1 MSELNASNLRKEH
14 GNEGPDLVGLTELTS
29 PYYMVPPSG
38 TTEQRPQNPQPGTLR
53 FNTDIGS
60 LEYFKGD
67 TIGWESID
75 RTTPNLGGG
84 TGSNAGTGARG
95 IIGGG
100 FTSPGNTQVIEYIT
114 ISTCGDGQTFGD
126 LTRGDRHAYSGVS
139 SKTRGCF
146 GGGFPQSTQAT
157 IDYVTIATL
166 GNATDFGDLSV
177 GRIAATGVS
186 NQTRGCYLG
195 GYEYGANAARDTI
208 DYITIAT
215 TGNAQDF
222 GNLLSAWEPGSQTS
236 CNSSTRGIAFKTN
249 ASNVIQYIT
258 IATTGNSVDFGDVA
272 TGTGA
277 GAGLSNAT
285 RGIIAGGGTPG
296 NANTIEYITIATLGN
311 ATDFGDLNQ
320 GNASGAG
327 TSSPTRGV
335 ISGMKTPSVFNTI
348 DYIQIA
354 TTGYA
359 KDFGDLTEAKS
370 VFGACSNAHGGL

>member
-1 MSELNASNLRKEH
+1 MSELNVSNLRKEH
-14 GNEGPDLVGLTELTS
+14 GNEGPDLVGVTELTS

-38 TTEQRPQNPQPGTLR
+38 TTAERPQNPQKGTLR

-67 TIGWESID
+67 TIGWESIN
-75 RTTPNLGGG
+75 RTTPNLNG
-84 TGSNAGTGARG
+84 GARG

-100 FTSPGNTQVIEYIT
+100 FYSPGNANTIEYVT
-114 ISTCGDGQTFGD
+114 ISTLGNGTDFGD
-126 LTRGDRHAYSGVS
+126 LTRNDRHAYSGVS

-146 GGGFPQSTQAT
+146 GGGFPQSTQGT
-157 IDYVTIATL
+157 IDYITISQL
-166 GNATDFGDLSV
+166 GNALDFGDYAQ

-195 GYEYGANAARDTI
+195 GYTYGANQTQNI
-208 DYITIAT
+208 IEYITIAT
-215 TGNAQDF
+215 TGNAKDF
-222 GNLLSAWEPGSQTS
+222 GDLLAAWEPGSQSS
-236 CNSSTRGIAFKTN
+236 CNSSTRGIAFKTG
-249 ASNVIQYIT
+249 SNTIQYIT
-258 IATTGNSVDFGDVA
+258 IATLGDSADFGDA
-272 TGTGA
+272 GSTGA
-277 GAGLSNAT
+277 GAGLSNST

-311 ATDFGDLNQ
+311 TTDFGDLDQ

-335 ISGMKTPSVFNTI
+335 ISGMKTPTVYNTI
-348 DYIQIA
+348 EYIEIA
-354 TTGYA
+354 TTGNA
-359 KDFGDLTEAKS
+359 KDFGDLTEEKS

>member
-1 MSELNASNLRKEH
+1 MSEINAGIFKKE
-14 GNEGPDLVGLTELTS
+14 EGGSSPELIGKTELTS
-29 PYYMVPPSG
+29 PYFMVPPSG
-38 TTEQRPQNPQPGTLR
+38 TTAQRPSGCAPGTLR

-67 TIGWESID
+67 TLGWESIN

-84 TGSNAGTGARG
+84 TGSNTGVGARG
-95 IIGGG
+95 VIGGG
-100 FTSPGNTQVIEYIT
+100 FLSPGNTNVVEYIT
-114 ISTCGDGQTFGD
+114 ISTLGNGQDFGD

-139 SKTRGCF
+139 SRTRGCF

-157 IDYVTIATL
+157 IDYITISQP
-166 GNATDFGDLSV
+166 GNAIDFGDLSV

-195 GYEYGANAARDTI
+195 GYSYGANTARDTI

-215 TGNAQDF
+215 TGNAKDF

-236 CNSSTRGIAFKTN
+236 CNSSTRGIAFRTN

-258 IATTGNSVDFGDVA
+258 IATTGNSVDFVDVA

-285 RGIIAGGGTPG
+285 RGIIAGGGAPG

-335 ISGMKTPSVFNTI
+335 ISGMKTPSTFNTI
-348 DYIQIA
+348 DYITIA
-354 TTGYA
+354 TTGNA
-359 KDFGDLTEAKS
+359 QDFGDLTEAKS